1 MIVGRTSPSPT
12 VESDPKFCPPSRT
25 HSPNLPTSPPYS
37 ATANSPFT
45 AFYKDRHAYFLAAS
59 ASLGAI
65 FYGWDI
71 GLIGGVLSLPSFRA
85 YFALD
90 HMSSAKQADLSGN
103 IVSVL
108 QGGCL

>member
-1 MIVGRTSPSPT
+1 MAFASQSTAAR
-12 VESDPKFCPPSRT
+12 DRL
-25 HSPNLPTSPPYS
+25 PNLPPRRSQRTLAASILH
-37 ATANSPFT
+37 
-45 AFYKDRHAYFLAAS
+45 DRPAYLLAAS

-71 GLIGGVLSLPSFRA
+71 GLIGGVLALPSFRA

-90 HMSSAKQADLSGN
+90 TMSGAAQADVSGD